1 MEPNF
6 LHLPMKLNW
15 DASIIKN
22 IPITERVRFQLRA
35 EFFNVLNR
43 VNFAFT
49 AANAQFTQANINA
62 TTFGRLLGTSPVGSP
77 ARVVQFAGR
86 LEF

>member
-6 LHLPMKLNW
+6 LHLPWKFNW

-22 IPITERVRFQLRA
+22 IPITEKVRFQMRA

-43 VNFAFT
+43 ANFAFT

-62 TTFGRLLGTSPVGSP
+62 TTFGRLLGTSPAGSP
-77 ARVVQFAGR
+77 ARVIQFAGR

>member
-15 DASIIKN
+15 DASIIKTSRLLSECVSSCA
-22 IPITERVRFQLRA
+22 PSSSTCSTGPTLP
-35 EFFNVLNR
+35 LP
-43 VNFAFT
+43 
-49 AANAQFTQANINA
+49 AANAQFVQANINA
-62 TTFGRLLGTSPVGSP
+62 TTFGRLLGTSPAGSP